1 MKTLILISTLTSILA
16 IASFPLQENFNSFGG
31 ANEWSWFGDASSSGA
46 ASHNGHLCFNPYS
59 RLRRGKVYGA
69 ISPYYGTMF
78 ADSLCNTIDLTFEV
92 DMNIRSTDAFYL
104 AEYDYLLGAWSY
116 YLIPSSGTFNLNLNS
131 ETSQLAFMLI
141 TSSSSQS
148 LSGKYVHV
156 DYLTIECEAPIV
168 FEADLLDVSCTTYD
182 EYIEVDALFSDSTE
196 IVFQTSNDGITWS
209 DIATHNEYYA
219 TIEHKTANINNYYRV
234 RYDDVKYSNTVHCRQ
249 TNIDVQE
256 LLIQEIKY
264 FNTLGQEISERDTYN
279 QVHVMTKL
287 FSDGSVKSEVKPKQ
301 IH

>member
-1 MKTLILISTLTSILA
+1 
-16 IASFPLQENFNSFGG
+16 
-31 ANEWSWFGDASSSGA
+31 
-46 ASHNGHLCFNPYS
+46 
-59 RLRRGKVYGA
+59 
-69 ISPYYGTMF
+69 
-78 ADSLCNTIDLTFEV
+78 
-92 DMNIRSTDAFYL
+92 
-104 AEYDYLLGAWSY
+104 
-116 YLIPSSGTFNLNLNS
+116 LNS
-131 ETSQLAFMLI
+131 ETSQLAFLLV
-141 TSSSSQS
+141 TSNSYYTQS
-148 LSGKYVHV
+148 GNYVHV
-156 DYLTIECEAPIV
+156 DYLTIECEEAIV
-168 FEADLLDVSCTTYD
+168 FDVDLIDASCTTYD
-182 EYIEVDALFSDSTE
+182 DYIEVDALFSDSTE